1 MHRRVIR
8 TLIRLAQVL
17 SLLAIVGLIVPPRLS
32 AATQLERSID
42 VEVRP
47 DGSVSERTHLR
58 VRLDGPNDFARWSPY
73 YVYLDDNR
81 ELTSLEAS
89 ATGPDGKVLKVSRR
103 DLDTQQ
109 VAGRDELHSS
119 RSYRTVAFPPVPVGS
134 VLAVDFTV
142 KETPWFPGGDLPL
155 GSQDAIESLRVA
167 VHGAGAGWRWRVD
180 GSLPGLAVQE
190 SPGGVTVTAAHLP
203 ALVPPAKA
211 PDSASEG
218 AVLRYA
224 WGNAAGW
231 DGVGRWFE
239 GLLTQVPRNA
249 EPVRR
254 KARELIASLPDK
266 RQRMEAL
273 VDFTRRQVRYV
284 AVEVGIGGYRPAPPQ
299 QVTERL
305 WGDCKDKAL
314 LLADLLHEAG
324 IDAYPALIRLDPHGR
339 VDREFPSPFQFN
351 HMIVAVPA
359 EGLGLSANVP
369 LANGFLFLDAT
380 QREGGLEWLNPG
392 VQDQEALVVKNGQGI
407 LVRTPILQAGEG
419 SRLTVELALAPSGDA
434 TGSAS
439 LELTGEPAAAFQEL
453 HSGGKPQEL
462 DRAIR
467 HVFAGMPPAGVSLS
481 GIRWQST
488 EGGAPFVKVD
498 AQVALPALGAAAE
511 AGALPPIPVPGLVQ
525 LPSPGLLENR
535 ALPVVASPFSSR
547 TTWRVTLP
555 QDSCKPEGQDVTVG
569 NDVGAFRQTTSV
581 QGKLLV
587 VERQAELRQ
596 RWIEPASFPALKE
609 VSLAESRANKR
620 RLRLSC
626 RVAAP

>member
-467 HVFAGMPPAGVSLS
+467 HVFAGMLPAGVSLS

>member
-1 MHRRVIR
+1 MHLRLLSI
-8 TLIRLAQVL
+8 LIRLAPVL
-17 SLLAIVGLIVPPRLS
+17 SLLWAGPPPAA

-47 DGSVSERTHLR
+47 DGSVLERTHER
-58 VRLDGPNDFARWSPY
+58 VRLDGPNDFASWSPY

-89 ATGPDGKVLKVSRR
+89 ATGPDGKTLKVSRR

-109 VAGRDELHSS
+109 LARRDELHSS

-134 VLAVDFTV
+134 VLALDFTV
-142 KETPWFPGGDLPL
+142 KETPWFPGGAFRL

-211 PDSASEG
+211 PDSAGAG

-224 WGNAAGW
+224 WGSAAGW
-231 DGVGRWFE
+231 DGVGGWFE
-239 GLLTQVPRNA
+239 GLLAKVPRNA

-254 KARELIASLPDK
+254 KARELIANMPDK

-273 VDFTRRQVRYV
+273 LDFTRREVRYV

-314 LLADLLHEAG
+314 LLTDLLHEAG
-324 IDAYPALIRLDPHGR
+324 IEAYPVLIRLDPQGR

-369 LANGFLFLDAT
+369 VANGFLFLDAT
-380 QREGGLEWLNPG
+380 QRGGGLEWLNPG
-392 VQDQEALVVKNGQGI
+392 VQDQEALVVKNGRGI
-407 LVRTPILQAGEG
+407 LVRTPILQAAEG

-439 LELTGEPAAAFQEL
+439 LELTGEPAAGFQEL
-453 HSGGKPQEL
+453 RAAGKPLEL

-467 HVFAGMPPAGVSLS
+467 RVFAGILPAGVSLA

-488 EGGAPFVKVD
+488 EGGAPFVKLDV
-498 AQVALPALGAAAE
+498 QVSLPALGAAAE
-511 AGALPPIPVPGLVQ
+511 AGALPPIPMPNRIE
-525 LPSPGLLENR
+525 LPSPGLLESR
-535 ALPVVASPFSSR
+535 SLPVVASPFSSR
-547 TTWRVTLP
+547 TTWRVKLP
-555 QDSCKPEGQDVTVG
+555 NDGCKPEGQDVSVG
-569 NDVGAFRQTTSV
+569 NDVGVFRQTATV
-581 QGKLLV
+581 QGKQLV
-587 VERQAELRQ
+587 VERQSELRQ
-596 RWIEPASFPALKE
+596 RWIEPAAFPALKE

-626 RVAAP
+626 RVTAP

>member
-1 MHRRVIR
+1 MPRRSSWSISLVC
-8 TLIRLAQVL
+8 LVAAAAAPRLA
-17 SLLAIVGLIVPPRLS
+17 A

-89 ATGPDGKVLKVSRR
+89 ATGPDGKTLKVSRR

-109 VAGRDELHSS
+109 LAGRDELHSS

-142 KETPWFPGGDLPL
+142 KEKPWFPGGDFPL

-211 PDSASEG
+211 PDSAGEG

-239 GLLTQVPRNA
+239 GLLTPVPRNA

-314 LLADLLHEAG
+314 LLTDLLHEAG
-324 IDAYPALIRLDPHGR
+324 IEAYPALIRLDPHGR

-369 LANGFLFLDAT
+369 VANGFLFLDAT

-419 SRLTVELALAPSGDA
+419 IRLTVELALAPSGDA
-434 TGSAS
+434 AGSAS

-467 HVFAGMPPAGVSLS
+467 HVFAGMLPAGVTLA

-498 AQVALPALGAAAE
+498 AQVSLPALGAAAE
-511 AGALPPIPVPGLVQ
+511 AGALPPIPMPGLVQ

-535 ALPVVASPFSSR
+535 TYPVVASPFSSR

-596 RWIEPASFPALKE
+596 RWIEPAAFPALKE
-609 VSLAESRANKR
+609 ISLAESRANKR

-626 RVAAP
+626 RVTP

>member
-1 MHRRVIR
+1 MRRPCCWS
-8 TLIRLAQVL
+8 TASLAA
-17 SLLAIVGLIVPPRLS
+17 LLAAVGLILPPPLA
-32 AATQLERSID
+32 AATMLERTVD

-47 DGSVSERTHLR
+47 DGSVLERTHLR
-58 VRLDGPNDFARWSPY
+58 VRLDSPGDFARWSPH

-89 ATGPDGKVLKVSRR
+89 ATGPDGKTVKVSRR

-109 VAGRDELHSS
+109 LAGRDELHSS
-119 RSYRTVAFPPVPVGS
+119 RSFRTVAFPPVPSGS
-134 VLAVDFTV
+134 VLAMDYTV
-142 KETPWFPGGDLPL
+142 KETPWFPGGDVRL
-155 GSQDAIESLRVA
+155 GSEDAIESLHVA

-190 SPGGVTVTAAHLP
+190 SPGGVTVTASHLP
-203 ALVPPAKA
+203 SLVPPAQA
-211 PDSASEG
+211 PDSAGEG

-224 WGNAAGW
+224 WGAPAGW

-254 KARELIASLPDK
+254 KAQELMASQTTR

-273 VDFTRRQVRYV
+273 VDFARRQVRYV
-284 AVEVGIGGYRPAPPQ
+284 AVEVGIGGYRPSPPQ
-299 QVTERL
+299 QVMERL

-314 LLADLLHEAG
+314 LLTDLLREAG
-324 IDAYPALIRLDPHGR
+324 IEAYPTLIRLDPGDR

-351 HMIVAVPA
+351 HMIVAVPV
-359 EGLGLSANVP
+359 EGLDLDASVP
-369 LANGFLFLDAT
+369 VANGFLFLDAT
-380 QREGGLEWLNPG
+380 QRVGGLEWLNPG
-392 VQDQEALVVKNGQGI
+392 VQDQEALVVKKGQGV
-407 LVRTPILQAGEG
+407 LVRTPILQATEAT
-419 SRLTVELALAPSGDA
+419 RLTVDLTLAASGES
-434 TGSAS
+434 TGTAR

-453 HSGGKPQEL
+453 RSGGKPVEL

-467 HVFAGMPPAGVSLS
+467 KVFGGLLPPGVSLT

-488 EGGAPFVKVD
+488 EGGAPFVKVET
-498 AQVALPALGAAAE
+498 QVSLPSLGAAAE
-511 AGALPPIPVPGLVQ
+511 AGALPPIPMPGRNE
-525 LPSPGLLENR
+525 LPSPGLLESR
-535 ALPVVASPFSSR
+535 TLPVVASPFSSR
-547 TTWRVTLP
+547 TTWHVTLP
-555 QDSCKPEGQDVTVG
+555 NDGCKPEGQDVNVG

-581 QGKLLV
+581 EGKLLV
-587 VERQAELRQ
+587 VERQSELRR
-596 RWIEPASFPALKE
+596 RWIEPAAFPALKE

-626 RVAAP
+626 RVAP